1 MRPRSILVTGSGGF
15 IGRHLMATCRERYED
30 AAVVGLDLNLGGDC
44 RMRLPELGSFDLAVH
59 CAALTGG
66 IEGITRFPALIG
78 AMNAQLD
85 GAFFEWALRVRP
97 RRIVYFSSS
106 CVYPLH
112 NQRPGRALSEVDA
125 VIRDY
130 HGQADATYGWVKL
143 TGEVIA
149 GSVRAAGIPV
159 TVIRPFSVYGS
170 DQETSHVVPVF
181 VERAVSDSEALEVWG
196 DGTQTHD
203 FVHVDDCVAAVLT
216 LVDEG
221 VDGPVNI
228 GTGVGTSVDE
238 VANLAMCA
246 AGRERPILHRSDR
259 PVGVP
264 YRVADVTLLQ
274 SVYSPQISI
283 ADGVARAVRAAQANH
298 QLEDDHG

>member
-1 MRPRSILVTGSGGF
+1 VRPRTILVTGSGGF
-15 IGRHLMATCRERYED
+15 IGRHLLAACRDRYAG
-30 AAVVGLDLNLGGDC
+30 AAVTGLDIRSGGDC
-44 RMRLPELGSFDLAVH
+44 RIRLPQMRERFDLALH

-66 IEGITRFPALIG
+66 IEGITRFPAQIG

-85 GAFFEWALRVRP
+85 GAFFEWALRTRP
-97 RRIVYFSSS
+97 RRIVSFSSS

-112 NQRPGRALSEVDA
+112 IQRPGRRLSEADA
-125 VIRDY
+125 QVRDY

-143 TGEVIA
+143 TGEVLA
-149 GSVRAAGIPV
+149 ESVRSAGVPV
-159 TVIRPFSVYGS
+159 TIVRPFSVYGS

-181 VERAVSDSEALEVWG
+181 AERAVSPAQALEVWG

-203 FVHVDDCVAAVLT
+203 FVHVDDCVAAVLA
-216 LVDEG
+216 LADGG

-238 VANLAMCA
+238 VARLAMRA
-246 AGRERPILHRSDR
+246 AGRERPLLHRTDR

-274 SVYSPQISI
+274 SVYTPQISI
-283 ADGVARAVRAAQANH
+283 EEGVARAVRFRQ
-298 QLEDDHG
+298 

>member
-1 MRPRSILVTGSGGF
+1 MGG
-15 IGRHLMATCRERYED
+15 Y
-30 AAVVGLDLNLGGDC
+30 
-44 RMRLPELGSFDLAVH
+44 DLAFH

-66 IEGITRFPALIG
+66 IEGITRFPAQIG

-85 GAFFEWALRVRP
+85 GAFFEWALRTRP
-97 RRIVYFSSS
+97 QHVVYFSSS

-112 NQRPGRALSEVDA
+112 IQRPGRRLSEADA
-125 VIRDY
+125 QVSDY

-143 TGEVIA
+143 TGEVLA
-149 GSVRAAGIPV
+149 ESVRSAGVPV
-159 TVIRPFSVYGS
+159 TIVRPFSVYGS

-181 VERAVSDSEALEVWG
+181 AERAVSPAQALEVWG

-203 FVHVDDCVAAVLT
+203 FVHVDDCVAAVLA
-216 LVDEG
+216 LADGG

-238 VANLAMCA
+238 VARLAMRA
-246 AGRERPILHRSDR
+246 AGRERPLLHRTDR

-274 SVYSPQISI
+274 SVYTPQISI
-283 ADGVARAVRAAQANH
+283 EEGVARAVRFRQ
-298 QLEDDHG
+298 